1 MKRTLLLILASILIL
16 ASCRTIDL
24 GLLKPS
30 GQISPL
36 LPALEAEFDMYSL
49 EKLFPNHQFTDASFT
64 STNVDINSQ
73 TVNITRMNQ
82 VDATPNDLI
91 TLFDRDVK
99 NNITNPYGEKQGRI
113 ICRIAASDH
122 QSNYFLRFF
131 SVFSGGTLNLLG
143 MPFDIS
149 KNQIDIDVEILNNN
163 NEMVGRYTAI
173 GKGKELCSLYYG
185 HNYFSARRIAY
196 VEAFKVAMTDI
207 KRQIQNNHQHIVD
220 GLTIE

>member
-1 MKRTLLLILASILIL
+1 MLASIVIL

-49 EKLFPNHQFTDASFT
+49 EKLFPNHNYPDASYT
-64 STNVDINSQ
+64 STNIDVNTQ
-73 TVNITRMNQ
+73 TISVLKVNQ

-143 MPFDIS
+143 MPFDIN
-149 KNQIDIDVEILNNN
+149 KNQIDIDIEIINNN
-163 NEMVGRYTAI
+163 NELVGRYSAI
-173 GKGKELCSLYYG
+173 GKGKEICSLYYG
-185 HNYFSARRIAY
+185 HNYLLAKRMAY
-196 VEAFKVAMTDI
+196 IEAFKAAMTDI
-207 KRQIQNNHQHIVD
+207 KRQIKNNHQQIIA
-220 GLTIE
+220 GLNAE